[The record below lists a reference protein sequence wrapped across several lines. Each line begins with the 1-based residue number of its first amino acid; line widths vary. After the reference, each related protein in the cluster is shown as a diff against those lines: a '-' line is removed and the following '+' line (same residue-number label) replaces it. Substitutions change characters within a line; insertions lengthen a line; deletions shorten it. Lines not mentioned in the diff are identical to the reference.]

1 MPALRSSHGPP
12 RPAALVALLVL
23 GRAATVAAQSAAAS
37 PPAPID
43 ASALAKQSQ
52 NPISNLISIPLQS
65 NFYTGGDL
73 EDRTFYNLNVQP
85 VFPFSVSKDWM
96 VVGRMIAPFDSIPAA
111 GEARD
116 TGLGDIQL
124 EFFLT
129 PARPGKLIWGFGP
142 IFSLPTAT
150 ASSLETGSWAAGPAF
165 VVVKNVGPFVLGG
178 LVTQSWH
185 FADSGGEPK
194 TNAFALQPAINFN
207 FGKGWALSCS
217 PTITANWDADEG
229 NSWTVPLGL
238 GITRT
243 TVFNRRP
250 INVGLSYYHNVE
262 RPKGVG
268 ASQLRIAITLLY
280 PK

>member
-1 MPALRSSHGPP
+1 
-12 RPAALVALLVL
+12 
-23 GRAATVAAQSAAAS
+23 VAAQPGPPGAPAS
-37 PPAPID
+37 VDPT
-43 ASALAKQSQ
+43 ALAKQSQ
-52 NPISNLISIPLQS
+52 NPVSNLISIPLQS

-73 EDRTFYNLNVQP
+73 GDRTFYNLNIQP
-85 VFPFSVSKDWM
+85 VFPFPVSKDWM
-96 VVGRMIAPFDSIPAA
+96 VVGRMIAPFDSLPAA
-111 GEARD
+111 GESRD

-142 IFSLPTAT
+142 VFSLPTAT
-150 ASSLETGSWAAGPAF
+150 ASSLEMGSWAAGPAF

-185 FADSGGEPK
+185 FADSGGEPA

-217 PTITANWDADEG
+217 PTISANWDAESG
-229 NSWTVPLGL
+229 NRWTVPLGL

-243 TVFNRRP
+243 TISNRRP
-250 INVGLSYYHNVE
+250 INVGLSYYHNIE

-268 ASQLRIAITLLY
+268 ASQLRISMTLLY

>member
-1 MPALRSSHGPP
+1 MAGAFRRRLL
-12 RPAALVALLVL
+12 AASALLVL
-23 GRAATVAAQSAAAS
+23 GRALPVAAQAG
-37 PPAPID
+37 PPAAPAPVD
-43 ASALAKQSQ
+43 ATALAKQSQ
-52 NPISNLISIPLQS
+52 NPISNLVSIPLQS

-73 EDRTFYNLNVQP
+73 GDRTFYNLNIQP
-85 VFPFSVSKDWM
+85 VFPFSVSKEWM
-96 VVGRMIAPFDSIPAA
+96 IVGRMIAPFDSLPAA
-111 GEARD
+111 GETRN

-129 PARPGKLIWGFGP
+129 PVRAGKLIWGFGP

-165 VVVKNVGPFVLGG
+165 VVVKNLGPFVLGG

-185 FADSGGEPK
+185 FADSGGEPA

-207 FGKGWALSCS
+207 FGKGWALACS
-217 PTITANWDADEG
+217 PTITANWDAEKG
-229 NSWTVPLGL
+229 NRWTVPLGL
-238 GITRT
+238 GITHT

-250 INVGLSYYHNVE
+250 INIGLSYYHNIE
-262 RPKGVG
+262 RPTGSG
-268 ASQLRIAITLLY
+268 SSQLRISMTLLY